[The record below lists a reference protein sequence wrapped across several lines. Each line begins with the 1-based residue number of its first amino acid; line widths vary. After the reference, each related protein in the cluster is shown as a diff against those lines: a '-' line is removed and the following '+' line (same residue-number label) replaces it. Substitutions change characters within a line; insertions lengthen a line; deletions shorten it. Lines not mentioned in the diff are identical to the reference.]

1 MYNWNYKETVICLE
15 VISLTELTKPVRR
28 PNRLKE
34 YDYNQDGVYFITMCT
49 QNREQILSNITIDE
63 QIPQVH
69 LMEYGRIVEKYIM
82 SVQYRKM
89 QITVNHYVIMP
100 DHVHILLSIQNPE
113 KTENMENGISPGNND
128 AISKRETDGTSRAPS
143 PTNAVIPQIVS
154 GIKRLTNREIGFN
167 IWQRSYYDHVIR
179 DEQDYWNI
187 WQYIENNP
195 ARWCEKN
202 LHTTS
207 L

>member
-1 MYNWNYKETVICLE
+1 
-15 VISLTELTKPVRR
+15 LTELINPVRR

-34 YDYNQDGVYFITMCT
+34 YNYNQNGIYFITMCI
-49 QNREQILSNITIDE
+49 QNREPILSNITIEE

-69 LMEYGRIVEKYIM
+69 LSEYGRIVEKYIM

-100 DHVHILLSIQNPE
+100 DHVHMLLSVQGE
-113 KTENMENGISPGNND
+113 T
-128 AISKRETDGTSRAPS
+128 SKKETDGTSPAQKSALVAPS

>member
-1 MYNWNYKETVICLE
+1 MYNWNYKETAICLE
-15 VISLTELTKPVRR
+15 VISLTELINPVRR

-34 YDYNQDGVYFITMCT
+34 YNYNQNGIYFITMCI
-49 QNREQILSNITIDE
+49 QNREPILSNITIEE

-69 LMEYGRIVEKYIM
+69 LSEYGRIVEKYIM

-100 DHVHILLSIQNPE
+100 DHVHMLLSVQGE
-113 KTENMENGISPGNND
+113 T
-128 AISKRETDGTSRAPS
+128 SKKETDGTSPAQKSALVAPS